1 VHSNPPILPRHP
13 QPPYYS
19 RSLRFGPTSIYLT
32 GRQHSTFTVNHRR
45 AGRLTARV
53 LLKVRASPSRELRSD
68 HPLGSWHMP
77 TEPEADTAY
86 RHDLESVRRE
96 IHFKWDGASK
106 SEKQALVEE
115 FKRRSGHF
123 GLIVDVRF
131 PLSNSLP
138 LRDCLAGRPLLFAN
152 PLGDRSGEG
161 IGPNY

>member
-1 VHSNPPILPRHP
+1 
-13 QPPYYS
+13 
-19 RSLRFGPTSIYLT
+19 
-32 GRQHSTFTVNHRR
+32 
-45 AGRLTARV
+45 
-53 LLKVRASPSRELRSD
+53 
-68 HPLGSWHMP
+68 MP

-138 LRDCLAGRPLLFAN
+138 QRDCRGLTGRPLLFAN